1 MSLGGFYAGD
11 FHWRAITMSSS
22 QPVLPATESQ
32 AHTAQNLCS
41 SDWALALR
49 LLLTPGLGTQSMRK
63 LWRVCGSLPA
73 IWAQPFDALVQALGE
88 PLAKALMTD
97 PPEWQAHCQRTNAW
111 LKSAE
116 QGIAHAV
123 WTWDNEAYPA
133 GLLALHDAPP
143 VLFARGQLQRP
154 LGPALA
160 VVGSRNPTHQGR
172 ENARAFAYNLCA
184 GGHAVVSGMAMGI
197 DAAAHQGALQAD
209 RGEHC
214 PTVAVVGT
222 GLDQV
227 YPRQHHGLAQ
237 EIAEHGWVLSEQ
249 PIGSKPLPHHF
260 PLRNR
265 LIAGLSQG
273 VLVVEAALQSGSLIT
288 AQLALDQGKEVFAI
302 PGSIHSALSRGC
314 HALLRQGAKLV
325 ENIQDISE
333 ELPPQANLDA
343 MSLEPAM
350 PAILQDEN
358 AQAVWQAL
366 GDDAQYLDVLVM
378 RSDLPVAQVLA
389 LLQLMQDQGC
399 VVITAAGNYQRL
411 HLSSTS

>member
-1 MSLGGFYAGD
+1 
-11 FHWRAITMSSS
+11 MSSS
-22 QPVLPATESQ
+22 QPVLTATDSQ
-32 AHTAQNLCS
+32 AHTPQNSDS

-49 LLLTPGLGTQSMRK
+49 LLLTPGLGAQSMRK
-63 LWRVCGSLPA
+63 LWQVCGSLPA
-73 IWAQPFDALVQALGE
+73 IWAQPFDTMVQALGE
-88 PLAKALMTD
+88 PLANTLMTD
-97 PPEWQAHCQRTNAW
+97 PPEWQAHCQRTSAW
-111 LKSAE
+111 LASAE
-116 QGIAHAV
+116 KGIAHAV
-123 WTWDNEAYPA
+123 WTWDNKAYPA

-172 ENARAFAYNLCA
+172 ENARAFAFNLCA

-209 RGEHC
+209 RGEYC

-249 PIGSKPLPHHF
+249 PVGSKPLPHHF

-333 ELPPQANLDA
+333 ELSPQANLDA
-343 MSLEPAM
+343 MSLVPAM
-350 PAILQDEN
+350 PAILQDDN
-358 AQAVWQAL
+358 AKAVWQAL

-389 LLQLMQDQGC
+389 LLKLMQDQGC
-399 VVITAAGNYQRL
+399 VAITAAGNYQRL
-411 HLSSTS
+411 HLSNTS

>member
-1 MSLGGFYAGD
+1 
-11 FHWRAITMSSS
+11 MSSS
-22 QPVLPATESQ
+22 HPDLPAIDSQ
-32 AHTAQNLCS
+32 ALTPQNLTI

-49 LLLTPGLGTQSMRK
+49 LLLTPGLGAQSARK

-73 IWAQPFDALVQALGE
+73 IWAQTFDTLAQALGE
-88 PLAKALMTD
+88 PLAQALLKD
-97 PPEWQAHCQRTNAW
+97 PPEWQAHCQRTLAW
-111 LKSAE
+111 LATAE

-123 WTWDNEAYPA
+123 WTWDNKAYPA
-133 GLLALHDAPP
+133 GLLALHDAPLL
-143 VLFARGQLQRP
+143 VFARGQLQRP

-172 ENARAFAYNLCA
+172 ENARAFAYNLCV

-209 RGEHC
+209 VGEHC

-237 EIAEHGWVLSEQ
+237 NIAEHGWVLSEQ
-249 PIGSKPLPHHF
+249 PIGTKPLPHHF

-325 ENIQDISE
+325 ESIQDICE
-333 ELPPQANLDA
+333 ELPPQDSFISKPL
-343 MSLEPAM
+343 MPSI

-366 GDDAQYLDVLVM
+366 GDEAQYLDVLVM
-378 RSDLPVAQVLA
+378 RSELPVEQVLA
-389 LLQLMQDQGC
+389 VLQLMQDQGC
-399 VVITAAGNYQRL
+399 VATTAAGNYQRIHISNL
-411 HLSSTS
+411 PS

>member
-1 MSLGGFYAGD
+1 
-11 FHWRAITMSSS
+11 
-22 QPVLPATESQ
+22 
-32 AHTAQNLCS
+32 
-41 SDWALALR
+41 
-49 LLLTPGLGTQSMRK
+49 
-63 LWRVCGSLPA
+63 
-73 IWAQPFDALVQALGE
+73 
-88 PLAKALMTD
+88 
-97 PPEWQAHCQRTNAW
+97 
-111 LKSAE
+111 
-116 QGIAHAV
+116 
-123 WTWDNEAYPA
+123 
-133 GLLALHDAPP
+133 
-143 VLFARGQLQRP
+143 
-154 LGPALA
+154 
-160 VVGSRNPTHQGR
+160 
-172 ENARAFAYNLCA
+172 
-184 GGHAVVSGMAMGI
+184 VVSGMAMGI

-209 RGEHC
+209 TGEHC

-237 EIAEHGWVLSEQ
+237 DIAERGWVLSEQ
-249 PIGSKPLPHHF
+249 PIGTKPLPHHF

-325 ENIQDISE
+325 ESIQDISE
-333 ELPPQANLDA
+333 ELPPQDSFIAKPLTT
-343 MSLEPAM
+343 SM

-358 AQAVWQAL
+358 AQALWQAL
-366 GDDAQYLDVLVM
+366 GDEAQYLDVLVM

-399 VVITAAGNYQRL
+399 VAITSAGNYQRI
-411 HLSSTS
+411 HLSNTPS

>member
-1 MSLGGFYAGD
+1 MTSNLD
-11 FHWRAITMSSS
+11 SS
-22 QPVLPATESQ
+22 
-32 AHTAQNLCS
+32 N
-41 SDWALALR
+41 WALALR
-49 LLLTPGLGTQSMRK
+49 LLLTPGLGAQSMRK
-63 LWRVCGSLPA
+63 LWLLCGTLPA
-73 IWAQPFDALVQALGE
+73 IWAQPFDTLVQALGE
-88 PLAKALMTD
+88 PLAKALLTD
-97 PPEWQAHCQRTNAW
+97 PPEWQAHCQRTSAW
-111 LKSAE
+111 LASAE
-116 QGIAHAV
+116 PGIAHAV
-123 WTWDNEAYPA
+123 WTWDNKAYPA
-133 GLLALHDAPP
+133 ALLALHDAPP
-143 VLFARGQLQRP
+143 VLFARGQLRRP

-209 RGEHC
+209 RGEYC

-237 EIAEHGWVLSEQ
+237 AIAEHGWVLSEQ
-249 PIGSKPLPHHF
+249 PIGSQPLPHHF

-325 ENIQDISE
+325 ESIQDISE
-333 ELPPQANLDA
+333 ELPPPENLHVRP
-343 MSLEPAM
+343 LKPAM

-358 AQAVWQAL
+358 AQVVWQAL
-366 GDDAQYLDVLVM
+366 GDEAQYLDVLVM

-399 VVITAAGNYQRL
+399 VAITPAGNYQRL
-411 HLSSTS
+411 HLSSTP

>member
-1 MSLGGFYAGD
+1 
-11 FHWRAITMSSS
+11 MSSS

-32 AHTAQNLCS
+32 AHTPQNLDS

-49 LLLTPGLGTQSMRK
+49 LLITPGLGAQSMRK
-63 LWRVCGSLPA
+63 LWQVCGSLPA
-73 IWAQPFDALVQALGE
+73 IWAQPFDTLVQALGE
-88 PLAKALMTD
+88 PLAKALLTD
-97 PPEWQAHCQRTNAW
+97 PPEWQAHCQRTSAW
-111 LKSAE
+111 LASAE
-116 QGIAHAV
+116 KGIAHAV
-123 WTWDNEAYPA
+123 WTWDNKAYPA

-172 ENARAFAYNLCA
+172 ENARAFAFNLCA

-209 RGEHC
+209 RGEYC

-249 PIGSKPLPHHF
+249 PVGSKPLPHHF

-333 ELPPQANLDA
+333 ELSPQANLDA

-350 PAILQDEN
+350 PAILQDDN

-389 LLQLMQDQGC
+389 LLKLMQDQGC
-399 VVITAAGNYQRL
+399 VAITAAGNYQRL
-411 HLSSTS
+411 HLSNTS

>member
-1 MSLGGFYAGD
+1 MSVGGFYAGD
-11 FHWRAITMSSS
+11 FHWRATTMTSNLDSS
-22 QPVLPATESQ
+22 
-32 AHTAQNLCS
+32 N
-41 SDWALALR
+41 WALALR
-49 LLLTPGLGTQSMRK
+49 LLLTPGLRAQSMRK
-63 LWRVCGSLPA
+63 LWLLCGTLPA

-88 PLAKALMTD
+88 PLAKALLTD
-97 PPEWQAHCQRTNAW
+97 PPEWQAHCQRTSAW
-111 LKSAE
+111 LASAE
-116 QGIAHAV
+116 PGIAHAV
-123 WTWDNEAYPA
+123 WTWDNKAYPA
-133 GLLALHDAPP
+133 ALLALHDAPP

-184 GGHAVVSGMAMGI
+184 GGQAVVSGMAMGI

-209 RGEHC
+209 RGEYC

-237 EIAEHGWVLSEQ
+237 AIAEHGWVLSEQ
-249 PIGSKPLPHHF
+249 PIGSQPLPHHF

-325 ENIQDISE
+325 ESIQDISE
-333 ELPPQANLDA
+333 ELPPPENLHA
-343 MSLEPAM
+343 RPLKPAT

-366 GDDAQYLDVLVM
+366 GDEAQYLDVLVM

-399 VVITAAGNYQRL
+399 VAITPAGNYQRL
-411 HLSSTS
+411 HLSSTP

>member
-1 MSLGGFYAGD
+1 
-11 FHWRAITMSSS
+11 MSSS
-22 QPVLPATESQ
+22 QSVLPATESQ
-32 AHTAQNLCS
+32 AHTAQNLDS

-49 LLLTPGLGTQSMRK
+49 LLLKPGLGVQSMRK

-73 IWAQPFDALVQALGE
+73 IWAQPFDTLVQALGE

-97 PPEWQAHCQRTNAW
+97 PPEWQAHCQRTSAW

-123 WTWDNEAYPA
+123 WTWDSKAYPA

-172 ENARAFAYNLCA
+172 ENARAFAFNLCA

-209 RGEHC
+209 RGEYC

-325 ENIQDISE
+325 ENILDISE
-333 ELPPQANLDA
+333 EQPQQANLDA
-343 MSLEPAM
+343 MSLQPTM

-399 VVITAAGNYQRL
+399 VAITAAGNYQRL
-411 HLSSTS
+411 HLSSNP